1 MKKLMITAAALA
13 SLCTSAATIEEL
25 NKIPIKE
32 VTAANA
38 IEVFDAAVAATN
50 CGRITSLVTLNK
62 VSLED
67 AVHKTMGKLPLKM
80 CRAAFAGSTATNYIL
95 IAEAARA
102 IDFTVAMNETE
113 TQSAREIVGMK
124 GFVQNEP
131 ETAKA
136 ILADIYAKD
145 KLFGAEMYC
154 SFWNSK
160 WREAFLSEGPAA
172 YEAVKPLIKEK
183 ANTRQAAILWHYAI
197 YWAHDYD
204 GFNEIYDKKLVNP
217 TWHWLYPKAATIPV
231 VVQCMKD
238 QLEVFKA
245 TLKPAKGN
253 NDIFLRVS
261 KLLDQVNK
269 DKTATFGVIDY
280 LATTKAKLAAAL
292 YCNDMDKVLEVL
304 VACDT
309 TLEAK
314 DIEAALGPINALD
327 PDYKPAEVLKA
338 LKAVNQRYT
347 LKLYDDRDAW
357 EPVLSKIRA
366 MIDCR

>member
-13 SLCTSAATIEEL
+13 SLCASAATIEEL
-25 NKIPIKE
+25 NKIPVKE

-50 CGRITSLVTLNK
+50 TTRIRLLVENGK

-67 AVHKTMGKLPLKM
+67 AVHKTMDKRPLSM
-80 CRAAFAGSTATNYIL
+80 CKAAFVGSTATNYTL

-102 IDFTVAMNETE
+102 IDFTMTMDETE
-113 TQSAREIVGMK
+113 SQSARGIVGMK
-124 GFVQNEP
+124 GFVQNET
-131 ETAKA
+131 ETAKT

-154 SFWNSK
+154 SFWNRK
-160 WREAFLSEGPAA
+160 FREAFATEAQTA
-172 YEAVKPLIKEK
+172 YEAVKSLIKEK
-183 ANTRQAAILWHYAI
+183 ANTRQAAIIWYYSI
-197 YWAHDYD
+197 FWAHDYD
-204 GFNEIYDKKLVNP
+204 GFTEIYDKKLINP
-217 TWHWLYPKAATIPV
+217 TWYWLYPTSSTIPAV
-231 VVQCMKD
+231 VPLMKD
-238 QLEVFKA
+238 QLDVFK
-245 TLKPAKGN
+245 TNLKPSKN
-253 NDIFLRVS
+253 NDKLFLRVS
-261 KLLDQVNK
+261 KPLDRVAG
-269 DKTATFGVIDY
+269 DKKATLGVIDY
-280 LATTKAKLAAAL
+280 LATTKTKLDAAL

-314 DIEAALGPINALD
+314 DIEAALGPINGLD

-338 LKAVNQRYT
+338 LKAINQRYT